1 MVKLQT
7 KRLVIRDHIE
17 EDLTFLHSLISD
29 KKAMFYLEDIMTN
42 TLEESKKN
50 LKVSMDEAKLNNRE
64 KYFFA
69 ITDGE
74 TGEYIGEIGFTVFI
88 DCPQGKIA
96 ELGYF
101 ILQKFWGQG
110 IVTEAA
116 RAVLDFAFEK
126 AGVIKIKTGCIKDNG
141 GSEGVMKKL
150 GMIKEGEFKLHV
162 LLHNKLYD
170 RVEYRILKE
179 EWQKLKEN

>member
-7 KRLVIRDHIE
+7 KRLFIRDHIE
-17 EDLTFLHSLISD
+17 EDLTSLHSLISD
-29 KKAMFYLEDIMTN
+29 KKVMFYLEDIMTN
-42 TLEESKKN
+42 TLEESNEN
-50 LKVSMDEAKLNNRE
+50 LKVSMDEAKLSNRE

-69 ITDGE
+69 ITNSE
-74 TGEYIGEIGFTVFI
+74 TGEYIGEIGFTVLI

-101 ILQKFWGQG
+101 ILPKFWGQG

-126 AGVIKIKTGCIKDNG
+126 AGVIKIITGCAKDNG

-150 GMIKEGEFKLHV
+150 RMIKEGEFKLHV

-179 EWQKLKEN
+179 EWENLKEN